1 MDDKRKQAVGVQFDG
16 KLKLAFYGAQL
27 KSDVVLLPPCSVGL
41 GSS

>member
-16 KLKLAFYGAQL
+16 KLKLEFHGAQM
-27 KSDVVLLPPCSVGL
+27 KSDVVLLPQCSLGL